1 MMLRVFERN
10 WNPWYAFERMERE
23 MEELQKRMAEFF
35 GDLELGASSGYPSV
49 NLWQNHEGAVLYAE
63 VPGIEKDDLEI
74 TVTGKSLT
82 IKGKRNE
89 EPLAEGERYH
99 LRERR
104 TGEFSRTIELP
115 YHVETDKITAKL
127 HNGVLEVKLPRAEEE
142 KPRKISLN

>member
-1 MMLRVFERN
+1 MLRVFERN

-23 MEELQKRMAEFF
+23 MEELQKRMTEFF
-35 GDLELGASSGYPSV
+35 GDLEFGASSGYPPV

-63 VPGIEKDDLEI
+63 VPGVEKDDLEI
-74 TVTGKSLT
+74 TVTGKSIT
-82 IKGKRNE
+82 IKGKRNAAE
-89 EPLAEGERYH
+89 LAEGERYH
-99 LRERR
+99 LHERR
-104 TGEFSRTIELP
+104 IGEFSRTIELP